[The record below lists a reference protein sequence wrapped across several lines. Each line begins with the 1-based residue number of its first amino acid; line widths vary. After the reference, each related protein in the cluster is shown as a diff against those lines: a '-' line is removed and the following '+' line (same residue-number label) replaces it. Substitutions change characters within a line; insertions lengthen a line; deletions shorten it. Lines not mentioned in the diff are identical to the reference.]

1 MAKKAADVISLEA
14 RADAIARGLSL
25 VEGGAS
31 ANQAATEIA
40 EDLGVKRQTVLRW
53 CRDAGT
59 PLGDRHHAQAAKMRE
74 VAAAEFEAKRAELRV
89 RLLDSALSLVERIEG
104 ARDSDVNK
112 VAVATGIMVDKMR
125 LEMGEATDRHERI
138 DIDTIDQEIRRLETE
153 LAAGASEAGD

>member
-59 PLGDRHHAQAAKMRE
+59 PLGDRHHAQAKKMRDVKAAQ
-74 VAAAEFEAKRAELRV
+74 VAADRALLTVKLSTAALALVDRV
-89 RLLDSALSLVERIEG
+89 EG
-104 ARDSDVNK
+104 AKDSDVNK
-112 VAVATGIMVDKMR
+112 VAVALGIVIDKMR
-125 LEMGEATDRHERI
+125 LEMGEATDRHEQI
-138 DIDTIDQEIRRLETE
+138 TLGAIENTIAQLERE
-153 LAAGASEAGD
+153 LSD